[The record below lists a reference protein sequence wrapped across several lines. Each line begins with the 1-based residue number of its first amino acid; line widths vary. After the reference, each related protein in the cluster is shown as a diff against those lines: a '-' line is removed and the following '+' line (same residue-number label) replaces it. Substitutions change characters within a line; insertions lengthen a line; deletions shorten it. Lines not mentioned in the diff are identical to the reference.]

1 MVFPQNHHPVVVSP
15 QIDIQHVL
23 IHLTQEL
30 SRRCKAQIPPM
41 QNIPFTAC
49 NKLGGVDSYLQSG
62 SSSTFNGL
70 FLDNPKV
77 LSAHIQFKRR
87 LIFTSYYIK

>member
-1 MVFPQNHHPVVVSP
+1 MVFPQNPHPVVVGP
-15 QIDIQHVL
+15 EVDLQHVL

-49 NKLGGVDSYLQSG
+49 NQLARMRGFVLKVRVIFNIQWAVSG
-62 SSSTFNGL
+62 SPEGAAGPYT
-70 FLDNPKV
+70 
-77 LSAHIQFKRR
+77 I
-87 LIFTSYYIK
+87 